1 MEKLV
6 KLMELEWRKLKRK
19 MILSELIIYWGI
31 LMFLPMFF
39 IKMVSAEFGQSYSTI
54 IQLMISMQLGFVLFG
69 ASLINQVVIDE
80 YKNKTISLS
89 FGYPISRKKL
99 VMAKALF
106 ISLFVFLCTIV
117 SFLLSGVTTYLL
129 DQVFHIINGQ
139 PTAEDITSYF
149 SKMIVHSL
157 IVTLISL
164 IPLFFFGIWKRET
177 IPTILCAIF
186 LMQFQNFSFLLNVNL
201 NTNIV
206 NTVLCLLG
214 VVSVYLSIK
223 MVDRMGDI

>member
-54 IQLMISMQLGFVLFG
+54 IQLMMSMQLGFVLFG

-129 DQVFHIINGQ
+129 DQAFHIINGQ

-206 NTVLCLLG
+206 NTVLCSLG

-223 MVDRMGDI
+223 MVDRVGDI

>member
-1 MEKLV
+1 MV

-54 IQLMISMQLGFVLFG
+54 IQLMMSMQLGFVLFG

-129 DQVFHIINGQ
+129 DQAFHIINGQ

-223 MVDRMGDI
+223 MVDRVGDI